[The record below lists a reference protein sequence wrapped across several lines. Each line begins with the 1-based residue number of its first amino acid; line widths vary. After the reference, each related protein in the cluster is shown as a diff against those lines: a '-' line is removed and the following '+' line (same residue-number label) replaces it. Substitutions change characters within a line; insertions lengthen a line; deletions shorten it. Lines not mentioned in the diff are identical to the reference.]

1 MRSSRCVCSRRSFLA
16 GSAGLLALN
25 CFAPGFA
32 DSAGGAFPMALFP
45 DGDYEKIDSPS
56 RRYHLSVGPQTVND
70 QPQLNRLWKES
81 GVTDL
86 WLTAALYGK
95 MPDFDLLDRAAKK
108 TRELGM
114 TPHILSVP
122 FGHPTPI
129 DADPGAF
136 APSYSPMTRPDGRRG
151 WGCSFHPPVEEI
163 IAEENRTFYQQF
175 GPCNHFLD
183 DDFRLADSPG
193 SVGGCVCP
201 RCKEEFCREAGL
213 SDQRWEEL
221 LDDLNSNSGS
231 ALHRQWVDYKC
242 DRLTAVFRRCEEA
255 APQID
260 LGIMVMRM
268 GSERA
273 GIRLDAYRE
282 KLFRVGEEMFNDG
295 AYDPTIN
302 KTRELF
308 SVLMHRRFALPGRCF
323 SETTICPDNS
333 LSKENMASKLATST
347 FADVRNTMFMCNIPA
362 DYWPFFEPRMKKE
375 ARYHEILKNHPA
387 KGPFKHYW
395 GIAGRY
401 FVGDTA
407 YTLFLAA
414 GVPFEVCS
422 ELSDDGWTFLGD
434 NDARS
439 LDRGEIASKGT
450 KCFARVGS
458 QTGRFDRL
466 DETLEAL
473 FAFRRTILPRLRSEK
488 IPYIEEEVP
497 IVLGWYPDARAAL
510 LWNVEKNPVTVHLR
524 RGDQVAATEIPP
536 LETVLAQEGADGG
549 WRFV

>member
-1 MRSSRCVCSRRSFLA
+1 
-16 GSAGLLALN
+16 
-25 CFAPGFA
+25 
-32 DSAGGAFPMALFP
+32 MALFP
-45 DGDYEKIDSPS
+45 DGDFQKIDSPS
-56 RRYHLSVGPQTVND
+56 RRYHLSVGPRTVNTE
-70 QPQLNRLWKES
+70 PELNRRWKEA

-95 MPDFDLLDRAAKK
+95 LPDFEALDQAAKK
-108 TRELGM
+108 ARELGM

-122 FGHPTPI
+122 FGHPTSI
-129 DADPGAF
+129 DADPSAF
-136 APSYSPMTRPDGRRG
+136 APSYTPMMRADGRRG

-163 IAEENRTFYQQF
+163 VADENRTFYEQF
-175 GPCNHFLD
+175 GPCDHFLD

-201 RCKEEFCREAGL
+201 RCKEVYCRAAGL
-213 SDQRWEEL
+213 SDQRWDEL
-221 LDDLNSNSGS
+221 LDDLRGNSGS
-231 ALHRQWVDYKC
+231 ALHRQWVDYQC
-242 DRLTAVFRRCEEA
+242 DQLTAVFRRCEEA
-255 APQID
+255 APEID
-260 LGIMVMRM
+260 LGIMVMYM

-282 KLFRVGEEMFNDG
+282 KLFRVGEMMFHDG
-295 AYDPTIN
+295 DYDQLHN

-308 SVLMHRRFALPGRCF
+308 SVLMHRRFTLPGRSF
-323 SETTICPDNS
+323 SETTICPDNA

-362 DYWPFFEPRMKKE
+362 DYWPFFAPRMKKE
-375 ARYHEILKNHPA
+375 ARYQEILKNHPA
-387 KGPFKHYW
+387 RGPFKHYW

-401 FVGDTA
+401 FAGEAA
-407 YTLFLAA
+407 YSLFLAT

-422 ELSDDGWTFLGD
+422 ELSDNGWTFLGD

-450 KCFARVGS
+450 QCFARTAS
-458 QTGRFDRL
+458 QTGRFEKL
-466 DETLEAL
+466 DETLESL

-497 IVLGWYPDARAAL
+497 IVLGWYPGARAAL
-510 LWNVEKNPVTVHLR
+510 LWNVEKSAVTVHLR
-524 RGDQVAATEIPP
+524 RGEQAAAVELPP
-536 LETVLAQEGADGG
+536 LETVLAREGADGG
-549 WRFV
+549 WTFV